1 MKENGRLEKLV
12 KERTN
17 QLNRVNRQLQQEII
31 SRSRVE
37 EALSRELEIN
47 LIIAELSGKLLS
59 PAPVDDISLLVL
71 EHAKKLTGSKYGYVG
86 YIEQQTGYFICCT
99 LSRDVWKDCQIENK
113 NVVFERFGD
122 LGGWVIKNRKA
133 LLSNSPSKDPRSA
146 GTPPGHIPIER
157 VLLVPALL
165 DGILF
170 GVVALA
176 NSSRDYTEQDQAL
189 VERLCWLFAIA
200 VRRMRDEE
208 ALRISEANYR
218 AIFDAAND
226 AVLVHD
232 METGLITDVNRKA
245 YEMYG
250 YTPEEFRIL
259 GEDARLQSISLYTS
273 EDTFYWL
280 KKAAGGDSQLFEC
293 RAKDKNGRVFWVEV
307 NMNRSVIRGKDCIV
321 ATIRDITNRR
331 RIEKE
336 MARLDRLNLVGE
348 MAAGIGHEIRNPMTT
363 VRGFLQLLL
372 DKEGCSSYLEYFN
385 LMIEELDRA
394 NGIIS
399 EYLSLAKNRPVDLRL
414 QNLNTI
420 LKTLFP
426 LIQADATVK
435 NKSVKLEMGDVPDL
449 LLDDKE
455 MRQLILN
462 LVCNG
467 LESMHCGGELMIRTF
482 ANKGEVILSVKDRGR
497 GIDSTSLDKIGTPF
511 FTTKEQG
518 TGLGLAVCFSIAAR
532 HNAAI
537 HFDTGPGGTTFYVV
551 FKCEEA
557 AGTLDSATGAQTQV
571 RFIKERP
578 SKKTAGG
585 RKT

>member
-31 SRSRVE
+31 FRSRVE

-226 AVLVHD
+226 A
-232 METGLITDVNRKA
+232 
-245 YEMYG
+245 
-250 YTPEEFRIL
+250 
-259 GEDARLQSISLYTS
+259 
-273 EDTFYWL
+273 W
-280 KKAAGGDSQLFEC
+280 
-293 RAKDKNGRVFWVEV
+293 
-307 NMNRSVIRGKDCIV
+307 
-321 ATIRDITNRR
+321 
-331 RIEKE
+331 
-336 MARLDRLNLVGE
+336 
-348 MAAGIGHEIRNPMTT
+348 
-363 VRGFLQLLL
+363 
-372 DKEGCSSYLEYFN
+372 
-385 LMIEELDRA
+385 
-394 NGIIS
+394 
-399 EYLSLAKNRPVDLRL
+399 RP
-414 QNLNTI
+414 
-420 LKTLFP
+420 
-426 LIQADATVK
+426 A
-435 NKSVKLEMGDVPDL
+435 
-449 LLDDKE
+449 
-455 MRQLILN
+455 
-462 LVCNG
+462 
-467 LESMHCGGELMIRTF
+467 
-482 ANKGEVILSVKDRGR
+482 
-497 GIDSTSLDKIGTPF
+497 
-511 FTTKEQG
+511 
-518 TGLGLAVCFSIAAR
+518 
-532 HNAAI
+532 
-537 HFDTGPGGTTFYVV
+537 
-551 FKCEEA
+551 
-557 AGTLDSATGAQTQV
+557 
-571 RFIKERP
+571 
-578 SKKTAGG
+578 
-585 RKT
+585 